1 MARSNLS
8 DKDTHMDLADHK
20 KPSTSRSN
28 FALRIVGGA
37 AAAALGAESSLLGW
51 TISNVALLAA
61 AIALVTLAFDDV
73 LRPVLPARYG
83 RMARFG
89 FSAGFAAMAVATVLA
104 AFRSSAIPV

>member
-1 MARSNLS
+1 
-8 DKDTHMDLADHK
+8 MDLADHK
-20 KPSTSRSN
+20 KPFTSRNS

-37 AAAALGAESSLLGW
+37 AAVALGAESSVLGW
-51 TISNVALLAA
+51 TISNVALIAA

-73 LRPVLPARYG
+73 LRPVLPERYG

-89 FSAGFAAMAVATVLA
+89 FSAAFAAMAVATVVA